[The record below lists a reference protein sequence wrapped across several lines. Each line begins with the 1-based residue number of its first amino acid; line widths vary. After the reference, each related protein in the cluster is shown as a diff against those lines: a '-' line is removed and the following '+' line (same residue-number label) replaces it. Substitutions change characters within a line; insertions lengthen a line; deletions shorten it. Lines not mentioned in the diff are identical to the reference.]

1 MSKVILILGGA
12 GAQNSAVARELAKN
26 ESFTVR
32 LLSRNIKSEECV
44 SLSTVPRISLVQG
57 DCYDEDTL
65 LSAFEGVYAVF
76 VNTNGFAVGEKAE
89 LFWGIRMY
97 EIAYWAG
104 VTHFV
109 YSSLP
114 YVSKKSGFNP
124 KYRVP
129 FVDGKA
135 KVVGKKSVLF
145 ASTTLQAVLL
155 IDGIFLEYLRAQP
168 TDKMNWSAIE
178 SGPYPESHL
187 ATWFPT
193 RGEDG
198 VYVFRMP
205 IEADGAMAMVGLAD
219 FAWFTRY
226 MFENPKEFEADLL
239 SVGIDHVN
247 GNTIATAFTAVTGQ
261 PARFEPLPLSAV
273 ANTWPDTKV
282 GLAGSPGYDDPT
294 LKTMA
299 GHFIPWFTIWQE
311 SGGNKGLWTKDYE
324 RLDKIHPGRIKTIEE
339 WMRSVAYST
348 EEYASALKTGIF
360 G

>member
-1 MSKVILILGGA
+1 MSKIILILGGA

-26 ESFTVR
+26 ESFSVK

-44 SLSTVPRISLVQG
+44 SLSAIPRISLVEG

-65 LSAFEGVYAVF
+65 ISAFEGVNAVF
-76 VNTNGFAVGEKAE
+76 VNTNGFAIGEKAE

-129 FVDGKA
+129 FADGKA
-135 KVVGKKSVLF
+135 KVV
-145 ASTTLQAVLL
+145 
-155 IDGIFLEYLRAQP
+155 EYLRAQP
-168 TDKMNWSAIE
+168 TAKMNWSAIE

-187 ATWFPT
+187 GTWFPT
-193 RGEDG
+193 KGEDG

-219 FAWFTRY
+219 FSWFTRY
-226 MFENPKEFEADLL
+226 IFENPKEFEADLL

-247 GNTIATAFTAVTGQ
+247 GNTIAAAFTAVTGE

-273 ANTWPDTKV
+273 AKTWPDTKV
-282 GLAGSPGYDDPT
+282 GLAGSPGYEDPT

-311 SGGNKGLWTKDYE
+311 SGGNKGLWTKDYK

-339 WMRSVAYST
+339 WMRSVGYST
-348 EEYASALKTGIF
+348 EAYANRLKTGIF

>member
-135 KVVGKKSVLF
+135 KVV
-145 ASTTLQAVLL
+145 
-155 IDGIFLEYLRAQP
+155 EYLRAQP

-193 RGEDG
+193 RGENG

>member
-1 MSKVILILGGA
+1 MSKVILISGGA

-26 ESFTVR
+26 ESFQIK
-32 LLSRNIKSEECV
+32 LLSRLAKSEDNV
-44 SLSTVPRISLVQG
+44 ALASNPRITVIEG
-57 DCYDEDTL
+57 NCYDEDTL
-65 LSAFEGVYAVF
+65 VSAFEGVNAVF
-76 VNTNGFAVGEKAE
+76 VNTNGFAIGEKAE
-89 LFWGIRMY
+89 IFWGIRMY

-104 VTHFV
+104 VEHFV

-135 KVVGKKSVLF
+135 KVV
-145 ASTTLQAVLL
+145 
-155 IDGIFLEYLRAQP
+155 DYLKAQP

-193 RGEDG
+193 KDDNG

-205 IEADGAMAMVGLAD
+205 IEAEGAMAMVGLAD

-226 MFENPKEFEADLL
+226 MFEHPKKFEADLL
-239 SVGIDHVN
+239 SVGIDHVS
-247 GNTIATAFTAVTGQ
+247 GNAIASAFTAVTGEA
-261 PARFEPLPLSAV
+261 ARFEPLPLSEV
-273 ANTWPDTKV
+273 AKTWPDTKI

-299 GHFIPWFTIWQE
+299 GHFVPWFTIWQE

-324 RLDKIHPGRIKTIEE
+324 RLDKIHPGRIRSIEE
-339 WMRSVAYST
+339 WMRSVGYST
-348 EEYASALKTGIF
+348 EGYSSALKTGLF

>member
-26 ESFTVR
+26 ESFQVKI
-32 LLSRNIKSEECV
+32 LSRHAKSEENI
-44 SLSTVPRISLVQG
+44 SLASIPRITMIDG
-57 DCYDEDTL
+57 NCYDEDTL
-65 LSAFEGVYAVF
+65 VSAFEGVHAVF
-76 VNTNGFAVGEKAE
+76 VNTNGFAIGEKAE
-89 LFWGIRMY
+89 IFWGIRMY

-104 VTHFV
+104 VKHFI

-135 KVVGKKSVLF
+135 KVV
-145 ASTTLQAVLL
+145 
-155 IDGIFLEYLRAQP
+155 DYLKAQP

-187 ATWFPT
+187 ATWAPKK
-193 RGEDG
+193 GDDG

-219 FAWFTRY
+219 FAWYARY
-226 MFENPKEFEADLL
+226 MFEHPKEFEADLL

-247 GNTIATAFTAVTGQ
+247 GNTIAAAFTAVTGE
-261 PARFEPLPLSAV
+261 PARFEPLPLSEV
-273 ANTWPDTKV
+273 VKTWPDTKI
-282 GLAGSPGYDDPT
+282 GLAGSPGYNDPT

-299 GHFIPWFTIWQE
+299 GQFVPWFTIWQE
-311 SGGNKGLWTKDYE
+311 SGGNKGLWTKDYA
-324 RLDKIHPGRIKTIEE
+324 RLDQIYPGRMKTIED
-339 WMRSVAYST
+339 WMRSVGYST
-348 EEYASALKTGIF
+348 EGYPSALKSGIF

>member
-12 GAQNSAVARELAKN
+12 GVQNAAVARELVTNK
-26 ESFTVR
+26 SFSVK

-44 SLSTVPRISLVQG
+44 SLSTIPRISLVQG

-65 LSAFEGVYAVF
+65 VSAFEGVDAVF
-76 VNTNGFAVGEKAE
+76 VNTNGFAIGEKAE
-89 LFWGIRMY
+89 IFWGIRMY

-104 VTHFV
+104 VKHFI

-114 YVSKKSGFNP
+114 AVSKKSGYNP

-135 KVVGKKSVLF
+135 KVV
-145 ASTTLQAVLL
+145 
-155 IDGIFLEYLRAQP
+155 EYLRAQP

-187 ATWFPT
+187 GTWYPKKD
-193 RGEDG
+193 EDG

-205 IEADGAMAMVGLAD
+205 LEADGAMAMVGLTD
-219 FAWFTRY
+219 FAWFARY

-239 SVGIDHVN
+239 SVGIDHVT
-247 GNTIATAFTAVTGQ
+247 GNTIAAAFTAVTGE
-261 PARFEPLPLSAV
+261 PARYEPLPLLAV
-273 ANTWPDTKV
+273 AKTWPDTKV
-282 GLAGSPGYDDPT
+282 GLAGSPGFEDPT
-294 LKTMA
+294 LKNMA

-311 SGGNKGLWTKDYE
+311 SGGNKGLWTKDYK
-324 RLDKIHPGRIKTIEE
+324 RLDKIYPGRMKTIEE
-339 WMRSVAYST
+339 WMRSVGYST
-348 EEYASALKTGIF
+348 EEYANQTKTAIF